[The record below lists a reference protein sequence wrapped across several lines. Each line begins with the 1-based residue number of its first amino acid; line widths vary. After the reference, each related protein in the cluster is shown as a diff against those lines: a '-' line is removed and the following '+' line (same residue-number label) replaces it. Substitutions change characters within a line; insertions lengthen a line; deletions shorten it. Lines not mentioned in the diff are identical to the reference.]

1 MSQDYDQYKKELSIV
16 IPVFN
21 EEKNL
26 LELHRQLVNVLDKIT
41 SSYEIIFIDDG
52 SKDNSPVILRKIH
65 ENNSKVKVIYFRRN
79 FGQTS
84 AMAAGFNTAKGK
96 IIISLDAD
104 LQNDP
109 VDIPKLL
116 SKMREGFDVVSG
128 WRRNRKDKFFTK
140 KLPSFFANKLI
151 SKITGVHLHDYGC
164 TLKAYR
170 KDVLE
175 NVNLYGEAH
184 RFIPALASWMGIKV
198 AEITVNHRKREYG
211 KTNYG
216 LLRTFH
222 VILDLINVKFLL
234 SYKTRP
240 IQIFGGIGLFSIF
253 LSFILGAIVI
263 FLKIIQS
270 FDISGNPLF
279 LLASI
284 FFLIGIQFIV
294 LGLLGEITIRTYHES
309 QGKPTYMIK
318 KILEKNEREEIKN
331 SDA

>member
-1 MSQDYDQYKKELSIV
+1 MNSVYKKDNKELSIV

-26 LELHRQLVNVLDKIT
+26 LELYRQLVNVLDKIT
-41 SSYEIIFIDDG
+41 SSYEIIFVDDG
-52 SKDNSPVILRKIH
+52 SKDSSPVVLKKIYQKD
-65 ENNSKVKVIYFRRN
+65 SKVKVIYFRRN

-84 AMAAGFNTAKGK
+84 AMAAGFNIAGGK

-109 VDIPKLL
+109 ADIPKLL
-116 SKMREGFDVVSG
+116 SKMREGFDIVSG
-128 WRRNRKDKFFTK
+128 WRKNRKDKFFTK
-140 KLPSFFANKLI
+140 RLPSFFANRLI
-151 SKITGVHLHDYGC
+151 SKITGVCLHDYGC

-170 KDVLE
+170 RDILE
-175 NVNLYGEAH
+175 NIHLYGEAH

-198 AEITVNHRKREYG
+198 AEIPVNHRERLNG
-211 KTNYG
+211 KSNYG
-216 LLRTFH
+216 LMRTFR

-240 IQIFGGIGLFSIF
+240 IQIFGGIGLFSVF

-263 FLKIIQS
+263 FLKIVQS

-279 LLASI
+279 LLACI
-284 FFLIGIQFIV
+284 FFLVGVQFIV
-294 LGLLGEITIRTYHES
+294 LGLLGEITIRIYHES
-309 QGKPTYMIK
+309 QGKPTYIIK
-318 KILEKNEREEIKN
+318 EVLEKDEREETKN
-331 SDA
+331 FSA